1 MALAI
6 VEIVY
11 LYVQLNVVVVILAN
25 LIVYLEIQFFYFFFF
40 FSSRRR
46 HTRYWRDWSS
56 DVCSSD
62 LEGLDHAAYEV
73 NGELILRASTDA
85 DPDIRSESTRR
96 EAALLAAVAEL
107 SALPVPEPIFAD
119 PEAGLLAYFKLP
131 GVPLIDHP
139 VSVPARLAPDLGEL
153 LGCLHQTPLDKV
165 ESLVERDLYPL
176 AAWRED
182 AERDYREIAEQ
193 LPAAYRHQ

>member
-1 MALAI
+1 MTDEIRAL
-6 VEIVY
+6 
-11 LYVQLNVVVVILAN
+11 LA
-25 LIVYLEIQFFYFFFF
+25 
-40 FSSRRR
+40 RRLPGYEVR
-46 HTRYWRDWSS
+46 SIAR
-56 DVCSSD
+56 
-62 LEGLDHAAYEV
+62 LGEGLDHAAYEV

-85 DPDIRSESTRR
+85 DPAIRSESTRR

-193 LPAAYRHQ
+193 FCSQRTVTRSRASSDAPCRKNPVPWRSATMTSGRGMCWWTPGRAP